1 MSMISPMEIL
11 LADLH
16 QPAHASALVFLLN
29 EYAKDPMGGG
39 EELSTF
45 TQKNLAAA
53 LRDRSGA
60 FVFLAYA
67 NQQAVGLLVAFEG
80 FSTFACQPLLNIHD
94 IVVLAE
100 HRGKGFSKALMTAA
114 QELAVQRGCCK
125 LTLEVLQGNERAQ
138 QAYRAFGFA
147 AYALADATGAA
158 QFWQKKLPIPCSLT
172 KESQAT

>member
-1 MSMISPMEIL
+1 MSIISPMHIL

-45 TQKNLAAA
+45 TQKNLATA
-53 LRDRSGA
+53 LRDRSST

-67 NQQAVGLLVAFEG
+67 KEQPVGLLIAFEG
-80 FSTFACQPLLNIHD
+80 FSTFACQPLLNLHD
-94 IVVLAE
+94 IVVLADY
-100 HRGKGFSKALMTAA
+100 RGQGFSKALMTAA

-125 LTLEVLQGNERAQ
+125 LTLEVLQGNERAR
-138 QAYRAFGFA
+138 QAYRAFGFD

-158 QFWQKKLPIPCSLT
+158 QFWQKKLLT
-172 KESQAT
+172 PSSSTNESHPT